1 MSSMPPEFNALAEL
15 LPVTAERVF
24 PVPLLVGVISDTHVN
39 PKGSRRI
46 PIEVLDLFERFKV
59 DLIIH
64 AGDAN
69 YEEVYERLAQIAPLI
84 AVHGNNETP
93 FLKRA
98 LPGEVE
104 ITIGPHRVGIIHGH
118 QNGTARQSA
127 KRAFGGRADLCIY
140 GHSHIPKIERDDTTA
155 YFNPGSAT
163 DRRWGE
169 YYGLGLIRFSEDAID
184 PELVLYRT
192 PAHLVNIKP

>member
-1 MSSMPPEFNALAEL
+1 MPPEFSALAEL
-15 LPVTAERVF
+15 LPVTAERDF
-24 PVPLLVGVISDTHVN
+24 PVPLTVGVISDTHVN

-46 PIEVLDLFERFKV
+46 PLEVLDLFERFEV
-59 DLIIH
+59 DLMIH

-69 YEEVYERLAQIAPLI
+69 YEEVHERLARIAPLI
-84 AVHGNNETP
+84 AVYGNNETP

-104 ITIGPHRVGIIHGH
+104 LIIGRHRVGIIHGH
-118 QNGTARQSA
+118 QGSTARQTA
-127 KRAFGGRADLCIY
+127 KQVFGGRADFCIY
-140 GHSHIPKIERDDTTA
+140 GHSHIPKIERVDSTT

-169 YYGLGLIRFSEDAID
+169 YYGIGIVRFTEERID
-184 PELVLYRT
+184 PDLVLYRT
-192 PAHLVNIKP
+192 PAHLKNVKP

>member
-1 MSSMPPEFNALAEL
+1 MPPEFSELADL

-24 PVPLLVGVISDTHVN
+24 PVPLTVGVISDTHIKE
-39 PKGSRRI
+39 KGERRI
-46 PIEVLDLFERFKV
+46 PFEVFDLFERFAV
-59 DLIIH
+59 DLLIH
-64 AGDAN
+64 VGDIQS
-69 YEEVYERLAQIAPLI
+69 EEPLDRLARIAPLI
-84 AVHGNNETP
+84 AVHGNNESA

-104 ITIGPHRVGIIHGH
+104 IVVGPHRVGIVHGH
-118 QNGTARQSA
+118 QGSTARQTA
-127 KRAFGGRADLCIY
+127 KQVFGGRVDLCIY
-140 GHSHIPKIERDDTTA
+140 GHSHIPKIETVNGTT

-169 YYGLGLIRFSEDAID
+169 FYGLGIVRFTEKLID

-192 PAHLVNIKP
+192 PAHLENVKP

>member
-1 MSSMPPEFNALAEL
+1 MPPEFNELADL
-15 LPVTAERVF
+15 LPVTVERVF
-24 PVPLLVGVISDTHVN
+24 PVPLTVGVISDTHVN

-46 PIEVLDLFERFKV
+46 PLEVFDLFERFKV
-59 DLIIH
+59 DLLIH

-69 YEEVYERLAQIAPLI
+69 YEDVYERLSRIAPLI
-84 AVHGNNETP
+84 AVYGNNETP

-104 ITIGPHRVGIIHGH
+104 LMIGPHRVGVIHGH
-118 QNGTARQSA
+118 QGSTARQTA
-127 KRAFGGRADLCIY
+127 KQVFGGRVDFCIY
-140 GHSHIPKIERDDTTA
+140 GHSHIPKIERIESTT

-169 YYGLGLIRFSEDAID
+169 FYGLGIVRFGQDATD

-192 PAHLVNIKP
+192 PAHLENVKP